1 MNITRYRISKPTH
14 GEQEWLSVRFWDE
27 KKRKRVSASPA
38 AAIYGLHPFV
48 PQDKFAAELLGDT
61 PPAPIAPT
69 WAMTRGND
77 LEPLCIKWAID
88 RTGIEFDTPE
98 EMFAADTDTA
108 ARMIATLDGFY
119 EQGDDRKVL
128 EIKTMSREWHGE
140 LPDYWRI
147 QGVQQAICADVDLIT
162 WGVFDSTMS
171 FHIYEQKVS
180 DAEKQEH
187 IDAVAKWLTAIDL
200 GMTPDGVAW
209 SYETISARYQKPVA
223 EPIEVGP
230 IFAEKVAQLKHVK
243 KMAKDYSEMED
254 KLKAEVC
261 EMMGPYEAATVD
273 GKVLATWKGRTWQS
287 LDIKALKA
295 QEPDLAAKYSRP
307 VTNRTL
313 LLKGEKA

>member
-48 PQDKFAAELLGDT
+48 PQDRFAAELLGDT

-88 RTGIEFDTPE
+88 RTGIPFETPE
-98 EMFAADTDTA
+98 EMFAADTDSG

-119 EQGDDRKVL
+119 ENGDDRKVL
-128 EIKTMSREWHGE
+128 EIKTMSREWQSE

-147 QGVQQAICADVDLIT
+147 QGIQQAICADVDLIT

-171 FHIYEQKVS
+171 FYIYEQKVT
-180 DAEKQEH
+180 DEEKDEH
-187 IDAVAKWLTAIDL
+187 INAVAKWLTSIDL

-209 SYETISARYQKPVA
+209 SYETISTRYQTPVH
-223 EPIEVGP
+223 ESVEVP
-230 IFAEKVAQLKHVK
+230 PTAVELVAQLKHVK
-243 KMAKDYSEMED
+243 RELKAYSEMED
-254 KLKAEVC
+254 KLKAALC
-261 EMMGPYEAATVD
+261 ELIGPYEVATVN
-273 GKVLATWKGRTWQS
+273 GETVATWKGRTWQS
-287 LDIKALKA
+287 LDIKAFKA
-295 QEPDLAAKYSRP
+295 QEPELAAKYSKP
-307 VTNRTL
+307 VTTRTL
-313 LLKGEKA
+313 LLKGERA

>member
-61 PPAPIAPT
+61 PPAPIPPT

-77 LEPLCIKWAID
+77 LEPLCIKWAND
-88 RTGIEFDTPE
+88 RLGIEFATPE
-98 EMFAADTDTA
+98 EMFAADTDTG
-108 ARMIATLDGFY
+108 ARMICTLDGFY
-119 EQGDDRKVL
+119 ENGDDRRIL
-128 EIKTMSREWHGE
+128 EIKTSSKEWQGE

-147 QGVQQAICADVDLIT
+147 QGIQQAICADVDMVT

-171 FHIYEQKVS
+171 LYIYEQKVT
-180 DAEKQEH
+180 DAEKEEH
-187 IDAVAKWLTAIDL
+187 INAVARWLTAIDL
-200 GMTPDGVAW
+200 GMTPDGVNW
-209 SYETISARYQKPVA
+209 SYETISTRYQKPVSEA
-223 EPIEVGP
+223 VEVDPTAIE
-230 IFAEKVAQLKHVK
+230 IVAQLKHVK
-243 KMAKDYSEMED
+243 RELKAYTEMED
-254 KLKAEVC
+254 QLKAKLC
-261 EMMGPYEAATVD
+261 ELIGPYEVATVNGD
-273 GKVLATWKGRTWQS
+273 TIATWKGRTWQS

-295 QEPDLAAKYSRP
+295 NEPDLAAKYSKP

-313 LLKGEKA
+313 LLKGDKV